1 MTRLS
6 CMYCWTLESSSKS
19 GMGDTLYMSSVAS
32 GTTRKEENVRG
43 GYWGFKIIY
52 GI

>member
-6 CMYCWTLESSSKS
+6 CMYSWTLESSSKS

-32 GTTRKEENVRG
+32 GTTGKDEDERG
-43 GYWGFKIIY
+43 GY
-52 GI
+52 